1 MSLSIQD
8 ILFICEM
15 QFSVPSEDN
24 VGRSEESVDNVLCLV
39 ESLQPVSRDDDWTPG
54 SPQQSPSVVTSGA
67 VTAASSHHSSDGV
80 LVPGFSTSMSRTVP
94 RIATPTILCHKE
106 TARRT
111 LRNTAGS

>member
-8 ILFICEM
+8 ILFICEI
-15 QFSVPSEDN
+15 QFSVSSEDN
-24 VGRSEESVDNVLCLV
+24 VGCSEESVDNVLCLV

-80 LVPGFSTSMSRTVP
+80 LVPGFSTSMSRIVP
-94 RIATPTILCHKE
+94 RICYASSLMP
-106 TARRT
+106 
-111 LRNTAGS
+111 